1 MHRTWETVFHRDI
14 QAHDV
19 QQSIFDEI
27 QGVWVDDETLS
38 LVYDISSQ
46 LKQKN

>member
-1 MHRTWETVFHRDI
+1 M

-19 QQSIFDEI
+19 QQSIFDQI
-27 QGVWVDDETLS
+27 HGVWVDDETS
-38 LVYDISSQ
+38 SVYDISSQ